1 MFVILSLWGSNNV
14 TNDKSNALSVINP
27 ELQSPLT
34 SENDVTINRPAGFG
48 DSSLIAVVVMSNRE
62 EREADA
68 LYEAENDR
76 SPVPRTPLADNSYV
90 RETRR
95 EIADINPIVPDN
107 AEFKDPV
114 QPPYSNTKGQLAQDE
129 SEAID
134 KLNILPGDRLR
145 HAQPQTANRY
155 NEGLDENKLPR
166 EVRDGILGRSAVRRL
181 S

>member
-1 MFVILSLWGSNNV
+1 M
-14 TNDKSNALSVINP
+14 D
-27 ELQSPLT
+27 
-34 SENDVTINRPAGFG
+34 
-48 DSSLIAVVVMSNRE
+48 
-62 EREADA
+62 
-68 LYEAENDR
+68 
-76 SPVPRTPLADNSYV
+76 
-90 RETRR
+90 
-95 EIADINPIVPDN
+95 
-107 AEFKDPV
+107 
-114 QPPYSNTKGQLAQDE
+114 LAQDE